1 MEFSAITLKREQGNG
16 KGNNMQ
22 ETTIYAYQIV
32 FPSSGNLLGFKISLL
47 PGYMQGMAG
56 VSSASPTTSD
66 HSRTETLPK
75 ASSQIP
81 LKNLIEFSPS
91 EK

>member
-1 MEFSAITLKREQGNG
+1 MEFLAITLKREQGNG

-32 FPSSGNLLGFKISLL
+32 LPLSRNLLGFKIALL
-47 PGYMQGMAG
+47 PGCMQGIVR

-66 HSRTETLPK
+66 HSRTKTLSK
-75 ASSQIP
+75 AFSQIAP
-81 LKNLIEFSPS
+81 KNP
-91 EK
+91 